1 MHTTDLKQSD
11 SITKTFWRF
20 TIPAIAAMIVNGL
33 YQLVDGIFVGH
44 YIGAE
49 GLAAINIAWPV
60 IAVVGGLGLMV
71 GMGAGSLVSIYR
83 GEGNLHKAR
92 SAMATGLVLALGL
105 AIVASV
111 YLYCFSAS
119 LIGLQGASGLAHGY
133 ASDYLMVFE
142 LGALATVVAGALPF
156 LIRNDDS
163 PFVATSMMVVG
174 ALTNIVLDYLFI
186 GVMSWGLKGAAFAT
200 VLAQLVSVVIG
211 LAYLCS
217 SRSFLGVF
225 RHKVKLS
232 FADAKQSLVLGCS
245 SLVMFM
251 YYGVLVGFHNRLFA
265 EYGTPVSVAAFAVV
279 GYLMT
284 LYYVVAEG
292 IAEGMQPQVSFYH
305 GEKSYA
311 KIANVAKLAS
321 LVSLVAGLAW
331 LAVLNV
337 FPDVVI
343 GMFSSG
349 NEALL
354 QQATLGIRLHLSA
367 MYLDG
372 LIILASMYFLSVG
385 KGGKALGISVA
396 NMLVQFPFLYVL
408 PKFYGVEGVWLAMPI
423 SNIVLASIV
432 LPVMWNDIYR
442 QKRKQFALTHAI
454 A

>member
-1 MHTTDLKQSD
+1 MHTIDLNQSD

-20 TIPAIAAMIVNGL
+20 TLPAIAAMLVNGL

-49 GLAAINIAWPV
+49 GLEAINMAWPV
-60 IAVVGGLGLMV
+60 IAVVGGIGLMI

-92 SAMATGLVLALGL
+92 NAMATGLTLVLGL
-105 AIVASV
+105 AVVASF
-111 YLYCFSAS
+111 YLFCFSDA
-119 LIGLQGASGLAHGY
+119 LIELQGARGAGYGY
-133 ASDYLMVFE
+133 ASDYLGVFQ
-142 LGALATVVAGALPF
+142 LGSLATVAAGALPF
-156 LIRNDDS
+156 LIRNDNS

-186 GVMSWGLKGAAFAT
+186 GVLGWGLQGAAVAT
-200 VLAQLVSVVIG
+200 VSAQFVSVAMG
-211 LAYLCS
+211 LAYLLS
-217 SRSFLGVF
+217 SRSLLGVF
-225 RHKVKLS
+225 RHKITLS
-232 FADAKQSLVLGCS
+232 FYDAKQSLVLGCS

-265 EYGTPVSVAAFAVV
+265 EYGTPISVAAFAVV

-305 GEKSYA
+305 GEQSYT
-311 KIANVAKLAS
+311 KIVKVVKLATS
-321 LVSLVAGLAW
+321 VSLAAGLIW
-331 LAVLNV
+331 LAVLNL

-349 NEALL
+349 NEALV
-354 QQATLGIRLHLSA
+354 QQATQGIRLHLSA

-385 KGGKALGISVA
+385 KGGKSLAISVG

-408 PKFYGVEGVWLAMPI
+408 PKFYGVDGVWLAMPI
-423 SNIVLASIV
+423 SNLVLASMV
-432 LPVMWNDIYR
+432 LPVMWHDILA
-442 QKRKQFALTHAI
+442 QKRKQCVSTPLAA
-454 A
+454 